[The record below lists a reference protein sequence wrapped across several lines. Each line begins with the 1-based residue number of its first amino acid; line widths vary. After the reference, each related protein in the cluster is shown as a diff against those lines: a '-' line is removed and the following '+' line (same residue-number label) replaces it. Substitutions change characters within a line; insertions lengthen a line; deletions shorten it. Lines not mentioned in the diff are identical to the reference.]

1 MAISLVA
8 AVLEVLGVA
17 VAVITTAGAVAIA
30 GLDAAVL
37 LVAAAVAQKAVVEK
51 LMLMYPLLIL
61 LKFKTLRR
69 FNH

>member
-1 MAISLVA
+1 
-8 AVLEVLGVA
+8 VA